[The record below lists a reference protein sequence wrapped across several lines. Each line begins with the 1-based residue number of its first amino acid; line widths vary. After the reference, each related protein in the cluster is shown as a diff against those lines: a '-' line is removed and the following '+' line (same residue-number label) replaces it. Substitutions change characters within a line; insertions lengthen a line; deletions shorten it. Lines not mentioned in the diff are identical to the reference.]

1 MHIAVLA
8 DNIADRKQTERL
20 LDRANSALA
29 SEIGTLYV
37 DSFGDESSFLP
48 VCMKYDL
55 FLFRYRSRYGTL
67 YGDRC
72 QAAGAF
78 CARYDR
84 RL

>member
-55 FLFRYRSRYGTL
+55 SF
-67 YGDRC
+67 
-72 QAAGAF
+72 
-78 CARYDR
+78 
-84 RL
+84 